1 MAEPDVTKHKPIGYW
16 LKHADE
22 VITEHVDRV
31 LSDNGFTRSRWQ
43 VLNIIYQAGTTTR
56 SGVFDTM
63 QTFID
68 IRQLDEIIDGF
79 MEEGWLVKHGEGD
92 GAQLTLTAAG
102 KAKRESIFEL
112 QREVRR
118 RAMQGI
124 SEREYA
130 TVIDVLERMV
140 RNLEAGKEH

>member
-1 MAEPDVTKHKPIGYW
+1 MAQQDVTKQQPIGYW
-16 LKHADE
+16 LKRADE

-68 IRQLDEIIDGF
+68 ICQLDEIIDGF
-79 MEEGWLVKHGEGD
+79 MEEGWLVEHGEGT
-92 GAQLTLTAAG
+92 GARLTLTAAG

-112 QREVRR
+112 QREVRS
-118 RAMQGI
+118 RAMRGI
-124 SEREYA
+124 TEREYA

-140 RNLEAGKEH
+140 